1 MNRINSFNLLAEK
14 YENPYNYNNLRVET
28 NNLLMNTPRNQ
39 TGLAINKA
47 NKSPIMLKSIKTN
60 QLDIN
65 INLINKQTTPNNI
78 QNKKKLFNGKQ
89 LDKTEFPSIPNKPLL
104 TDSNFT
110 NKFLHE
116 KNSNTNNQLKSKFNN
131 IKSINDKKGNL
142 KYILT
147 NNNFKRD
154 SDLNINETQ
163 TKKENFGSSIQF
175 EFKNKFFQSIET
187 SSKYSNNQILNNSES
202 PKIRKKNSLQIN
214 NPIQAYTNNRLYS
227 EDNMQKN
234 IFLKDN
240 KINNFPDS
248 ENNDGNNI
256 NNYIKGNN
264 NINSEDNN
272 NEEKKANFYS
282 VKETTGSSY
291 QDNNNSY
298 IPEPRNPLNSNFNNT
313 QNSSLSRKRTPP
325 KNVVLDTNNYGNLN
339 NKGGSDIPI
348 SSSNLNTFFTG
359 YEKAKGPK
367 KQISQLIKSYA
378 ANTYQGIVR

>member
-1 MNRINSFNLLAEK
+1 
-14 YENPYNYNNLRVET
+14 
-28 NNLLMNTPRNQ
+28 
-39 TGLAINKA
+39 
-47 NKSPIMLKSIKTN
+47 MLKSIKTN